1 MALTYSGPIASSR
14 TIVRLAEQS
23 DLSALM
29 GVNGD
34 EQVTRFLPYEPWNSL
49 ADADAWFARMT
60 DLQAKGLALQFVV
73 AARSS
78 GSAIGTCLI
87 FQYDGPSRRAA
98 LGYVLGRA
106 YWRQGYMREVLTA
119 LIGHGFNAMALR
131 RLEAEVVPGNIAS
144 IQLLRELGFKKE
156 GLLRQRYVQKGQ
168 AVDSEIYGLLNHE
181 WSVESVSDKQQSD
194 N

>member
-1 MALTYSGPIASSR
+1 
-14 TIVRLAEQS
+14 
-23 DLSALM
+23 
-29 GVNGD
+29 
-34 EQVTRFLPYEPWNSL
+34 
-49 ADADAWFARMT
+49 
-60 DLQAKGLALQFVV
+60 
-73 AARSS
+73 
-78 GSAIGTCLI
+78 
-87 FQYDGPSRRAA
+87 
-98 LGYVLGRA
+98 
-106 YWRQGYMREVLTA
+106 MREVLTA